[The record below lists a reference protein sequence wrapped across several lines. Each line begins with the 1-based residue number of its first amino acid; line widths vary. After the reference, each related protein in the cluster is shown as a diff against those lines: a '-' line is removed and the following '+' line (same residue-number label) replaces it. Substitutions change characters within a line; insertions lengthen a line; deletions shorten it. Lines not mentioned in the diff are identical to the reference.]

1 MSQTV
6 YINKIMKKYGI
17 TRMEDTQMI
26 KDYAITKSENDELFE
41 EFNIESKIGY
51 INDLVRSD
59 EGRVTKI
66 EGDKN
71 HADIFTK
78 SQDRKRHINNVIGLN
93 LPEEN
98 DKKRIKLSK

>member
-1 MSQTV
+1 M
-6 YINKIMKKYGI
+6 
-17 TRMEDTQMI
+17 
-26 KDYAITKSENDELFE
+26 TKEEL
-41 EFNIESKIGY
+41 K
-51 INDLVRSD
+51 
-59 EGRVTKI
+59 KI

-71 HADIFTK
+71 NADIFTK